1 MLIVL
6 LSCAVGVANSQITKD
21 DWLLGGSISFSSLK
35 NSSTAA
41 VQFSQT
47 NFQISP
53 LIGYFVKDKFAIGI
67 NPSYSFG
74 STNYGTRSSII
85 GIGPF
90 SRYYFLHTDNI
101 FNLFAEG
108 SYSYGIIIG
117 KGPGV
122 TQKSNTFSISG
133 GPVLYFN
140 TSVGLEFIF
149 GYSTTK
155 VVDFTGRNN
164 EIRAGIGFKFHLEKD
179 K

>member
-1 MLIVL
+1 MNKLMHIVL
-6 LSCAVGVANSQITKD
+6 LSCTVSTANSQITKG

-35 NSSTAA
+35 TSSTATG
-41 VQFSQT
+41 QYNQT

-53 LIGYFVKDKFAIGI
+53 LIGYFVKDKFAVGV

-74 STNYGTRSSII
+74 SINYYNIRNSII
-85 GIGPF
+85 EIGPF

-117 KGPGV
+117 KGPGA
-122 TQKSNTFSISG
+122 TQKSNTFSIAG

-140 TSVGLEFIF
+140 TSIGLEFIF
-149 GYSTTK
+149 AYSTTK
-155 VVDFTGRNN
+155 VR
-164 EIRAGIGFKFHLEKD
+164 IGIGLKFHLERD